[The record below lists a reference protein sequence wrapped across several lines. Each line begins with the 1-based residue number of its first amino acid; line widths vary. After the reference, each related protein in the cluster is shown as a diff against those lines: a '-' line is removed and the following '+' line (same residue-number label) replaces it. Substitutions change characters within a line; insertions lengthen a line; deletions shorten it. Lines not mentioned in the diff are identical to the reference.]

1 MYFFKL
7 ILGLF
12 LFLLLVYYIMLALQL
27 FGIIKFTEKEIT
39 KKIFIPFYYWI
50 Y

>member
-12 LFLLLVYYIMLALQL
+12 LFLVFAYYIMLALQL
-27 FGIIKFTEKEIT
+27 FGVIKFTEKEIT
-39 KKIFIPFYYWI
+39 KKILIPFYYWI